1 MAGETVLRGSQ
12 PVEYVDETAFATE
25 EADDVS
31 WSWFGLGTSWDV
43 TQGAE
48 TETIS
53 YLPEADSTNKLSK
66 KKNVQHSEMWEG
78 SITYHPQESFDLL
91 EYFTGSSGG
100 ISDDPP
106 TIQVGQID
114 EENSEYQRMLG
125 GMGEEVTVSVDE
137 DGSFEVD
144 GSFIFADATD
154 WVPDD
159 YVGVDGSHASEN
171 TTEPMKYA
179 DLSNVQYGG
188 TDLSGAIESLEFTIS
203 NEIAQVKDPDAPRD
217 SLIVALVPTDREITV
232 DVTFTYSG
240 FDMASEV
247 RDYTPKD
254 FTFDINGT
262 SFTISDVQFP
272 EFTFAMEPE
281 SLISDS
287 VSSSPATNISW
298 S

>member
-1 MAGETVLRGSQ
+1 MAGQTVISGSS
-12 PVEYVDETAFATE
+12 PVEFVEESTFATE
-25 EADDVS
+25 ESDAS
-31 WSWFGLGTSWDV
+31 WNWFGLGTSWDV

-53 YLPEADSTNKLSK
+53 YLPEANSTNKLSK

-78 SITYHPQESFDLL
+78 SITYHPQTDFTFLK
-91 EYFTGSSGG
+91 YFTGSEGG
-100 ISDDPP
+100 VSDDPP

-114 EENSEYQRMLG
+114 EENDEYQQMLG

-137 DGSFEVD
+137 DSSFEVD

-154 WVPDD
+154 WLTQD
-159 YVGVDGSHASEN
+159 YVGTGSHATED

-179 DLSNVQYGG
+179 ELSNVQYGG
-188 TDLSGAIESLEFTIS
+188 ADLSGAIESLEFTVS

-217 SLIVALVPTDREITV
+217 TLIAALVPTDREITV
-232 DVTFTYSG
+232 DVTLTYSG

-247 RDYTPKD
+247 RDYTAKD

-281 SLISDS
+281 DLISDS
-287 VSSSPATNISW
+287 VSSDPATNISW